1 MKWITTNVQVIKGI
15 GGAMLLI
22 PAPKDESLNLIEVK
36 SKYQIE
42 ISNPKKKRSRTCIV
56 TGKQIGRAHV

>member
-42 ISNPKKKRSRTCIV
+42 ISNPKKRD
-56 TGKQIGRAHV
+56 H

>member
-42 ISNPKKKRSRTCIV
+42 ISNPKKKRSLNMNSLV
-56 TGKQIGRAHV
+56 